1 MPTRKRG
8 DGATNAIMTTEDIS
22 ESTNHLMDDSNMT
35 LKSSSFFSPFLPT
48 THELILLSLY
58 PLILLIGSLYAN
70 LSPTLRNAPYS
81 HTLQSYQPASA
92 APSYFATKR
101 NVLNVYFV
109 KVGWLWC
116 SVALAVFTLLAARGR
131 AAIDIGIAPLVLPA
145 EHDGEQKRGRNK
157 KQDGDSDE
165 DDARTKHPIGSV
177 RLHDMSPNR
186 RSFESDLRLRRRY
199 QVAIRWI
206 LCTTAWYITTQAFIG
221 ASLVDRLYTITGG
234 ACAQHLTPAAETSW
248 WKFKKGKEG
257 PALPQYIKGV
267 ASNVACKRAGGVW
280 AGGLDMSGH
289 VFLLMLGSGMLAFE
303 MLPVVMPWWRGLTSD
318 RVVRSSSSSQEQ
330 QDSQSQQLAD
340 TTTTTTRL
348 SNTRETPPSS
358 SLLHTTSATA
368 YSRSMDPDSPSVT
381 LKPYGV
387 AVAMVVVI
395 LSWWMLL
402 MTAAFFH
409 TWVEK
414 VLACGWAGAV
424 LYAVYVVPRGVEG
437 LRGVVGLPGV

>member
-1 MPTRKRG
+1 MPARKRG
-8 DGATNAIMTTEDIS
+8 DGATNAIMTTKDPS
-22 ESTNHLMDDSNMT
+22 ESIYRSGDDSNM
-35 LKSSSFFSPFLPT
+35 SPISSFFASPFLPT
-48 THELILLSLY
+48 AHELILLSLY
-58 PLILLIGSLYAN
+58 PFILIIGSLYAE
-70 LSPTLRNAPYS
+70 LSPTLRNAPYNHIS
-81 HTLQSYQPASA
+81 QSYQPAS

-101 NVLNVYFV
+101 NVFNVYFV

-131 AAIDIGIAPLVLPA
+131 AAIDIGIAPLALPA
-145 EHDGEQKRGRNK
+145 EDEKRGR
-157 KQDGDSDE
+157 G
-165 DDARTKHPIGSV
+165 KHTVGSV
-177 RLHDMSPNR
+177 RLHDMSPNG

-199 QVAIRWI
+199 QVAIRWV
-206 LCTTAWYITTQAFIG
+206 LCTAAWYLTTQWFVG
-221 ASLVDRLYTITGG
+221 ASLVDRLYMLTGG
-234 ACAQHLTPAAETSW
+234 ACAKHVTPGSEGSW
-248 WKFKKGKEG
+248 WKFGRGKEG
-257 PALPQYIKGV
+257 PALPRYIEGV

-318 RVVRSSSSSQEQ
+318 RIVRSSSSDQ
-330 QDSQSQQLAD
+330 QSA
-340 TTTTTTRL
+340 TTSRL
-348 SNTRETPPSS
+348 SDTQETPPSS

-368 YSRSMDPDSPSVT
+368 YNNSTDPTSASVT

-387 AVAMVVVI
+387 ALAMLVVL

-414 VLACGWAGAV
+414 VLACGWAAGV
-424 LYAVYVVPRGVEG
+424 LYAVFVVPRGVEG
-437 LRGVVGLPGV
+437 LRGVVGMPGV